1 MGKQWPGGLRVQAL
15 LGFILLIGVTFGLLG
30 LVTDRIVE
38 ARLRQ
43 AYIARI
49 EAFAQVQHVGDLTAL
64 PPDIESVERIEKIE
78 ENDVSWKD
86 GQLIVDVAGAPG
98 TRVIAARTFDAEL
111 ASTRRLIGTF
121 LVMEALLL
129 LTFVYALFTFLVVRP
144 LRAIGVAADRASAG
158 DLASSITLLPPN
170 EFGRVGSS
178 FNSMLHRL
186 DEGRIELELRL
197 TALEKAN
204 KQLAAAQA
212 SLIRSEKLAS
222 VGQLSA
228 GIAHEIGNPL
238 AAVSGFNELLLDGGL
253 DPDQRRDL
261 LERTQVQVQRIRAI
275 IRKLL
280 DFSRDDEAEIEATS
294 IGKCVA
300 EAMEL
305 VKAMPDARGVD
316 FHVETT
322 DSLVSSSHGELV
334 QVIVNIL
341 MNAVDALADCD
352 EPRISVLCVSSE
364 NTERLVISDN
374 GHGIPTE
381 IHEQI
386 FEPFFTTKD
395 PGEGTGLGL
404 AISARILERFGAQIS
419 VEATDEGTT
428 FALTFRRWEQA

>member
-1 MGKQWPGGLRVQAL
+1 MSKQWPGGLRVQAL
-15 LGFILLIGVTFGLLG
+15 LGFTLLIGVTFGLLG

-43 AYIARI
+43 AYVARI
-49 EAFAQVQHVGDLTAL
+49 QAFARAQHLGQLAVL
-64 PPDIESVERIEKIE
+64 PLDIESVERF
-78 ENDVSWKD
+78 ENIAEDSVSWHG
-86 GQLIVDVAGAPG
+86 GQLIVKVSGSPG
-98 TRVIAARTFDAEL
+98 TQVVAADTFDAEF
-111 ASTRRLIGTF
+111 ASTRQLIGTF

-178 FNSMLHRL
+178 FNSMLGRL

-197 TALEKAN
+197 AALENAN

-222 VGQLSA
+222 VGQLAA

-253 DPDQRRDL
+253 ELHERRDL

-294 IGKCVA
+294 INKCVV

-305 VKAMPDARGVD
+305 VSAMPDSRGVEFRVD
-316 FHVETT
+316 IV
-322 DSLVSSSHGELV
+322 DCLVAGSHGELV

-341 MNAVDALADCD
+341 MNAVDALAEC
-352 EPRISVLCVSSE
+352 ESPRIAITCKSQGSE
-364 NTERLVISDN
+364 EHLQISDN
-374 GHGIPTE
+374 GPGIPVE
-381 IHEQI
+381 IQQQI

-419 VEATDEGTT
+419 VEATDAGTT
-428 FALTFRRWEQA
+428 FMLKFRRWEQS